1 MANIDTI
8 TGLDRKH
15 RRHFKKVFNRLNDEF
30 FIRESLL
37 DTLQVAPCIIEGPCN
52 SWVFVGGH
60 SEVPE
65 KDDLSKLSNFNSSML
80 KLGLK
85 PIQYLAIVD
94 KMGLAEGSN
103 LQFDGSLSEYVQM
116 VDNKAF
122 IEGGEQ
128 LIQSALTE
136 FTIEE
141 HTRIKRTFFPESVIP
156 AQCSTRRGKASVDN
170 TAKLL
175 PFFLDYDQELATRL
189 DMVESVD
196 SEEEGQEDISV
207 RLINGVA
214 GSGKTLILINRAAL
228 YCKKYPEKKV
238 LLAIHNKPVTED
250 IKYRFETWLKG
261 KPDNLEIATFHSFA
275 LRQYSKSYQRVT
287 PVFGDA
293 NMKEEKKNVLSI
305 QNEAYTQLSLTDEQI
320 WSELEYI
327 NDYLIKDKEEYLEF
341 DRQGRG
347 FALQKSQREYVW
359 QLYVEFSAQLSSVKK
374 YLPSLYIKEVA
385 LSDKPLEQ
393 FDHILLDEAQFFAP
407 SWLQLIKR
415 SLAPGGQLFIC
426 ADPNQGF
433 LKSRLSWKS
442 VGLNVRGRTKRLNHS
457 YRTTYEIMVAANA
470 LLDGL
475 EGNPEDYVK
484 PDYEK
489 MARGHKPHLIYSRN
503 AQDEKKRFLNELLA
517 LVQSDTVAL
526 HQIMVLC
533 SPEYNPWSLKQ
544 DIEKRIG
551 SNKVINY
558 NNAKELADNVGSK
571 IRLLNINSC
580 TGMESGTVFVLGAG
594 HIINQPK
601 NIELSDSEREEAL
614 QESMRKLYVAM
625 TRAGQKLVVFST
637 EEFPDN
643 AKKFIEITG
652 EITQV

>member
-359 QLYVEFSAQLSSVKK
+359 QLYVEFSAQ
-374 YLPSLYIKEVA
+374 
-385 LSDKPLEQ
+385 
-393 FDHILLDEAQFFAP
+393 FFAP

-489 MARGHKPHLIYSRN
+489 MARGHKPHLIYFRN